1 MHFGYIVDITI
12 NNILLLFLSISD
24 SRHSQ
29 QCKLFVDQGG
39 VDRLTIILSEDSPK
53 KHRDLALLIKDN
65 VQAWQDRQL

>member
-39 VDRLTIILSEDSPK
+39 VDRLTNFLSEDSPK
-53 KHRDLALLIKDN
+53 KHRDLALLIKDS
-65 VQAWQDRQL
+65 VQAWQNRLL